1 MGCKVDFRA
10 ILDKDLL
17 LQELNCACS
26 FFMRALIC
34 RHVSRA
40 RKQEQVKA
48 LLPVV
53 YGPSLSYFIG
63 SRHKYMFESSLK
75 LSLRI
80 QVFRFQIFLID
91 LHYMYLQKL
100 LNFNS
105 IYRNNIN

>member
-1 MGCKVDFRA
+1 
-10 ILDKDLL
+10 
-17 LQELNCACS
+17 
-26 FFMRALIC
+26 
-34 RHVSRA
+34 
-40 RKQEQVKA
+40 
-48 LLPVV
+48 
-53 YGPSLSYFIG
+53 
-63 SRHKYMFESSLK
+63 MFESSLK